1 MDDFA
6 ERSKDFSKNLISKT
20 IACFNHVTGDSYLI
34 PKMFDRWRQFVHMRK
49 LLRYILRNIENKLQP
64 LKADLSVAFN
74 RWKFRILQKNENLDG
89 VDRGLLIRD
98 LALKNGR
105 LDQLNALETKANSFL
120 TTMGL
125 QREELIENY
134 LKS

>member
-1 MDDFA
+1 
-6 ERSKDFSKNLISKT
+6 
-20 IACFNHVTGDSYLI
+20 
-34 PKMFDRWRQFVHMRK
+34 MRK

-74 RWKFRILQKNENLDG
+74 RWKFRIQQKNENLDG

>member
-1 MDDFA
+1 
-6 ERSKDFSKNLISKT
+6 
-20 IACFNHVTGDSYLI
+20 
-34 PKMFDRWRQFVHMRK
+34 MRK